1 MKRWALIVSM
11 STASS
16 PSRLSAAR
24 LHDNLRAFANF
35 AESLQHLGTDL
46 FLTGNARAH
55 NRDLQLIWLFLCC
68 VVGPEAGDHASG
80 YEAIEGDVY
89 QTAPRAIALGHSV
102 PPFSVA

>member
-1 MKRWALIVSM
+1 M

-24 LHDNLRAFANF
+24 LDDNLRAFANL
-35 AESLQHLGTDL
+35 AESFQHLGPDL
-46 FLTGNARAH
+46 CLTGNARARH
-55 NRDLQLIWLFLCC
+55 RDLQLIWLFLCC

-89 QTAPRAIALGHSV
+89 QTAPGAIALWHSV
-102 PPFSVA
+102 PHLSVA